1 MNLKEEIIGII
12 KSADYEPM
20 SVSDFQDAL
29 GLSSADSFRDL
40 IKILVELE
48 QTGMVTRTKQDR
60 YQKQQQ
66 KTNSGL
72 VRGTLSQ
79 NKKGFAFLRPDDQE
93 MEDIFIPPTKINR
106 AMDGDVVLVEVKK
119 SRGDFRKGKFEGE
132 VKAIESHSIK
142 QVVGTFSEAR
152 HFGFV
157 VPDDKRIMQDIFVPK
172 GQELGAVEGHKVLVQ
187 ITQYSDGTN
196 SPEGRFQRF

>member
-1 MNLKEEIIGII
+1 MNLKEEIIAII

-79 NKKGFAFLRPDDQE
+79 NKRDLPFYVQMIKKWKTSLFRRQKSTVQW
-93 MEDIFIPPTKINR
+93 MET
-106 AMDGDVVLVEVKK
+106 
-119 SRGDFRKGKFEGE
+119 S
-132 VKAIESHSIK
+132 
-142 QVVGTFSEAR
+142 
-152 HFGFV
+152 
-157 VPDDKRIMQDIFVPK
+157 
-172 GQELGAVEGHKVLVQ
+172 
-187 ITQYSDGTN
+187 Y
-196 SPEGRFQRF
+196 

>member
-1 MNLKEEIIGII
+1 MNLKEEIIAII

-79 NKKGFAFLRPDDQE
+79 NKRDLPFTSRRSRNGRHLYSADKNQPCNGWRRRISRSE
-93 MEDIFIPPTKINR
+93 
-106 AMDGDVVLVEVKK
+106 EV
-119 SRGDFRKGKFEGE
+119 
-132 VKAIESHSIK
+132 
-142 QVVGTFSEAR
+142 AR
-152 HFGFV
+152 
-157 VPDDKRIMQDIFVPK
+157 
-172 GQELGAVEGHKVLVQ
+172 
-187 ITQYSDGTN
+187 
-196 SPEGRFQRF
+196 